1 MHVLVTGG
9 AGFIG
14 SHLVEA
20 LVARGDSVTVLD
32 NCSTGNQENL
42 SAVKDTVQ
50 FVGGDIRD
58 NILIE
63 SLTEKTDLIFHMA
76 AALGVNTILGS
87 TLESI
92 STNIVGS
99 EVVLT
104 SAAKHRKRILIASTS
119 EIYGKNPKQPLSELD
134 DRVIGAPQKI
144 RWSYSD
150 AKAIEEAIATTLFQR
165 QALPVTTV
173 RLFNTVGPRQSGSYG
188 MVLPRLIEMALK
200 GEPLTVYGDGTQ
212 TRVFCH
218 VNDAVRGLL
227 ALVDSKKTI
236 GDVFNLGGE
245 GEISIKELANI
256 VITATGSKSEIKK
269 VEYKNAYPEGFEDM
283 QRRVPDITKIKSVIG
298 WQPQH
303 DIDSIIADVVA
314 YFKSI

>member
-1 MHVLVTGG
+1 MRVLVTGG

-14 SHLVEA
+14 SYLVDA
-20 LVARGDSVTVLD
+20 LVARGNSVTVLD
-32 NCSTGNQENL
+32 NSSTGTQDNL
-42 SAVKDTVQ
+42 SAVKDKIQ
-50 FVGGDIRD
+50 FISGDIRD
-58 NILIE
+58 NALVE
-63 SLTEKTDLIFHMA
+63 SLIEKTDLIFHMA
-76 AALGVNTILGS
+76 AALGVNTILES
-87 TLESI
+87 PLESI

-99 EVVLT
+99 EVVLA
-104 SAAKHRKRILIASTS
+104 SAAKYKKRILIMSTS

-134 DRVIGAPQKI
+134 DRIVGAPQKI

-188 MVLPRLIEMALK
+188 MVLPRLVKMALN
-200 GEPLTVYGDGTQ
+200 GEPLTVYGDGMQ
-212 TRVFCH
+212 SRVFCH
-218 VNDAVRGLL
+218 VNDVVRGLL
-227 ALVDSKKTI
+227 SLVDSKKTI

-245 GEISIKELANI
+245 GEISIKELANK
-256 VITATGSKSEIKK
+256 VIAATGSKSEIKM
-269 VEYKNAYPEGFEDM
+269 VDYKNAYPTGFEDM
-283 QRRVPDITKIKSVIG
+283 ARRVPDITKIKSVIG

-314 YFKSI
+314 YFKSN

>member
-1 MHVLVTGG
+1 
-9 AGFIG
+9 
-14 SHLVEA
+14 
-20 LVARGDSVTVLD
+20 
-32 NCSTGNQENL
+32 
-42 SAVKDTVQ
+42 
-50 FVGGDIRD
+50 
-58 NILIE
+58 
-63 SLTEKTDLIFHMA
+63 
-76 AALGVNTILGS
+76 
-87 TLESI
+87 
-92 STNIVGS
+92 
-99 EVVLT
+99 
-104 SAAKHRKRILIASTS
+104 
-119 EIYGKNPKQPLSELD
+119 
-134 DRVIGAPQKI
+134 
-144 RWSYSD
+144 
-150 AKAIEEAIATTLFQR
+150 
-165 QALPVTTV
+165 
-173 RLFNTVGPRQSGSYG
+173 
-188 MVLPRLIEMALK
+188 MALK

>member
-1 MHVLVTGG
+1 MRVLVTGG

-14 SHLVEA
+14 SYLVEA
-20 LVARGDSVTVLD
+20 LVARGDSVTVID
-32 NCSTGNQENL
+32 NVSTGNQDNL
-42 SAVKDTVQ
+42 SAVKDKIQ
-50 FVGGDIRD
+50 FVNGDIRD
-58 NILIE
+58 DALIE

-76 AALGVNTILGS
+76 AALGVNTILDS

-104 SAAKHRKRILIASTS
+104 SAAKYKKRILIASTS
-119 EIYGKNPKQPLSELD
+119 EIYGKNPKQPLSESD
-134 DRVIGAPQKI
+134 DRVIGAPHKI

-150 AKAIEEAIATTLFQR
+150 AKAIEEAIAATLFQR

-200 GEPLTVYGDGTQ
+200 DEPLTVYGDGTQ

-218 VNDAVRGLL
+218 VSDAVRGLL
-227 ALVDSKKTI
+227 ALTDSQKTI
-236 GDVFNLGGE
+236 GDVFNLGGQ
-245 GEISIKELANI
+245 GEISIKELANKVI
-256 VITATGSKSEIKK
+256 VATGSKSEIKV

-283 QRRVPDITKIKSVIG
+283 ARRVPDITKIKSVIG
-298 WQPQH
+298 WQPEH
-303 DIDSIIADVVA
+303 NIDSIIADVIT
-314 YFKSI
+314 YFRSN

>member
-1 MHVLVTGG
+1 MRVLVTGG

-20 LVARGDSVTVLD
+20 LVARGDSVTVID
-32 NCSTGNQENL
+32 NVSTGNVENL
-42 SAVKDTVQ
+42 VSVKNKIEIVN
-50 FVGGDIRD
+50 GDIRD
-58 NILIE
+58 SALIE

-76 AALGVNTILGS
+76 AALGVNTILES

-99 EVVLT
+99 EVILT
-104 SAAKHRKRILIASTS
+104 SAAKNKKRIVIASTS
-119 EIYGKNPKQPLSELD
+119 EIYGKNPKQPLSESD

-165 QALPVTTV
+165 QALPVTTA
-173 RLFNTVGPRQSGSYG
+173 RLFNTVGPRQSANYG
-188 MVLPRLIEMALK
+188 MVLPKLVQSALNN
-200 GEPLTVYGDGTQ
+200 ELLTVFGDGKQ

-227 ALVDSKKTI
+227 ALADSQKSI
-236 GDVFNLGGE
+236 GDVFNVGGV
-245 GEISIKELANI
+245 GEISIKDLAVK
-256 VITATGSKSEIKK
+256 VIKATGSKSEIKLLDYQK
-269 VEYKNAYPEGFEDM
+269 AYPAGFEDM
-283 QRRVPDITKIKSVIG
+283 ARRVPDITKIKSVIG
-298 WQPQH
+298 WQPEH
-303 DIDSIIADVVA
+303 DIDSIIVDVIK
-314 YFKSI
+314 YFRAH

>member
-1 MHVLVTGG
+1 MRVLVTGG

-20 LVARGDSVTVLD
+20 LVARGDAVTVID
-32 NCSTGNQENL
+32 NVSTGNLENL
-42 SAVKDTVQ
+42 ASVKEKIQIVK
-50 FVGGDIRD
+50 GDIRD
-58 NILIE
+58 DALIE

-76 AALGVNTILGS
+76 AALGVNTILDS

-99 EVVLT
+99 EVILT
-104 SAAKHRKRILIASTS
+104 SAAKYKKRILIASTS
-119 EIYGKNPKQPLSELD
+119 EIYGKNPKQPLSESD
-134 DRVIGAPQKI
+134 DRVIGAPHKI

-165 QALPVTTV
+165 QSLPVTTV

-188 MVLPRLIEMALK
+188 MVLPRLVQLALK

-218 VNDAVRGLL
+218 VSDAVRGLL
-227 ALVDSKKTI
+227 ALIDSQKTI
-236 GDVFNLGGE
+236 GDVFNLGGM
-245 GEISIKELANI
+245 GEISIKDLAKK
-256 VITATGSKSEIKK
+256 VITATGSKSEIKLLDY
-269 VEYKNAYPEGFEDM
+269 EQAYPAGFEDM
-283 QRRVPDITKIKSVIG
+283 ARRVPDISKIKSVIG

-314 YFKSI
+314 YFKSN